1 MTHLFDSPPP
11 RHKLASTDNGED
23 WAMNDKNFDWNRDS
37 TPPSIISSIFNSE
50 DVVEEDAGQEE
61 HTLPD
66 GANPSQE
73 EAPSGGASPA
83 QTINSLHLADEG
95 SGEALQYRFRVILRD
110 GEGWITV
117 EEYSFATSL
126 PSLVE
131 VTAEKNAGE
140 GQLLFDIRLWSLH
153 PSQCF

>member
-1 MTHLFDSPPP
+1 MTGTRTPLRLRLCP
-11 RHKLASTDNGED
+11 RA
-23 WAMNDKNFDWNRDS
+23 
-37 TPPSIISSIFNSE
+37 FNSE